1 MKTCAKVFLII
12 NIVCWALLSFV
23 LIGILPLIFNIIGLV
38 MLNKLDTQNKRI
50 LWGILTILLGWNLI
64 SGILMFFLK
73 DEDAAPAVE
82 A

>member
-1 MKTCAKVFLII
+1 MKTCAKVFLIL
-12 NIVCWALLSFV
+12 NIIGWALLFWTIV
-23 LIGILPLIFNIIGLV
+23 GILPLVFNIIGLV
-38 MLNKLDTQNKRI
+38 KLNKLDTQNKRI
-50 LWGILTILLGWNLI
+50 LWGILTILLGCNPV